1 MKTITVTVLP
11 NGDVQFLGED
21 LFDLPLGKVKRR
33 RLSRIVPLS
42 LWKRI
47 AFFALRR
54 VCGEQGR
61 VAAFTRKWNCEW
73 EVRLIGR
80 PGTFRSMD
88 RSACVA
94 WEMEAFN
101 NGID

>member
-1 MKTITVTVLP
+1 MKTTTVTVLP
-11 NGDVQFLGED
+11 NGDVQFIGED
-21 LFDLPLGKVKRR
+21 IFDLPLGKIRRR
-33 RLSRIVPLS
+33 RLSTIQPNVVWR
-42 LWKRI
+42 KA
-47 AFFALRR
+47 AFLLLRTVFGDR
-54 VCGEQGR
+54 GR